1 MASDEEI
8 MLTFVDKL
16 INEIITPTI
25 VLEQIF
31 KQAVKS
37 NHIRVVEKF
46 LKSKLINTKFIS
58 DNIGDVLYCN
68 FSQTRNYDMVYLFL
82 SDPEIK
88 LGVCLN
94 NIFYVA
100 CYEGSLENTK
110 KLLDYVDPSENNDRS
125 LNNAAMCGHIEIVKL
140 LLADNR
146 INFKNNT
153 IAITRA
159 FNNKHIEIVK
169 LLIPLVDLSKID
181 IAEIHEI
188 AKEIIPK
195 PISLNMITE
204 LSEFMK
210 KHNLQ
215 SVFVESGKEIKIVY
229 NS

>member
-100 CYEGSLENTK
+100 CHDGSLENTK

-125 LNNAAMCGHIEIVKL
+125 LNNAAMWGHIEIVKL

-153 IAITRA
+153 IAITKA

-181 IAEIHEI
+181 IAGIHEI

-215 SVFVESGKEIKIVY
+215 SVFVESGKEVKIVY